1 MLIKSIFHR
10 NKPIGVDIII
20 VLSFFV
26 EHSKLR
32 NYELANYK

>member
-10 NKPIGVDIII
+10 NKPIVVDIII

-26 EHSKLR
+26 VTFKTKKL
-32 NYELANYK
+32 